1 MGGVSSVLREITV
14 FDKVRKFK
22 LRYIYFRKMVEEE
35 VLSVRKQLEKISSG
49 EADNAQVFVI
59 FHLINLY
66 IESKLR

>member
-1 MGGVSSVLREITV
+1 
-14 FDKVRKFK
+14 
-22 LRYIYFRKMVEEE
+22 MVEEE

-66 IESKLR
+66 IESKLRFQFIQLQFHT